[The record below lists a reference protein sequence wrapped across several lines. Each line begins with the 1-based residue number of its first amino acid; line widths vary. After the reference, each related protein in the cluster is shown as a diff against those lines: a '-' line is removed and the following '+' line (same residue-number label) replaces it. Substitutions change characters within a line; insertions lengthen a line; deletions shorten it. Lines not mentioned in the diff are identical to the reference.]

1 MIHIPYLQYPCTVYL
16 GGPISMVNNSC
27 CVIDGVIGVG
37 AVGREHKVD
46 FICRPIQVLEDAS
59 SVVKTNAKVSLCVC
73 MCVCVREKEK
83 EKKRERERERE

>member
-1 MIHIPYLQYPCTVYL
+1 
-16 GGPISMVNNSC
+16 MVNNSC

-59 SVVKTNAKVSLCVC
+59 SVVKTNAKVSLCV
-73 MCVCVREKEK
+73 
-83 EKKRERERERE
+83 